1 MTVKEFKRLSY
12 SWGDGTFAIN
22 ILVFRFL
29 CCIYRK
35 QFHLKGGIRI
45 EAIP

>member
-1 MTVKEFKRLSY
+1 MTVNEFKRLSH
-12 SWGDGTFAIN
+12 SWEGRYFVIN

-29 CCIYRK
+29 CRIYRK

-45 EAIP
+45 EALP